1 MILDSPDV
9 LTSGVITLL
18 TDFGTDDPFV
28 GVMKGVILGHF
39 PEARIVDL
47 THGIGAQDVA
57 HGAFW
62 LERSFRWFPAGT
74 VHVAVVDPGV
84 GTARAPLCVR
94 AAQHVF
100 VGPDNGLLAGIIA
113 RERGAEVRAID
124 LGAAGLPAPSA
135 TFHGRDVFAPVA
147 AQLSARRR
155 AFDEIGPLVSAPA
168 SPVLPQPERV
178 GDEARGTVVCS
189 DRFGNLISNLDASL
203 LGDFARPEVEIGGIV
218 RPLVRTYADGEVS
231 DYVAVI
237 NAFGTVELAL
247 RDGSAARALGI
258 GRGAAV
264 IARPGGR
271 SSQG

>member
-1 MILDSPDV
+1 V

-18 TDFGTDDPFV
+18 TDFGTEDPFV

-124 LGAAGLPAPSA
+124 LAAAGLPPPSA

-155 AFDEIGPLVSAPA
+155 AFDEIGPPA
-168 SPVLPQPERV
+168 SASVGPVQPGAERLGTDV
-178 GDEARGTVVCS
+178 RGSVVCA
-189 DRFGNLISNLDASL
+189 DRFGNLITNVDSSL
-203 LGDFARPEVEIGGIV
+203 ISDFTRPEVEIQGIV

-231 DYVAVI
+231 DYVAVV

-247 RDGSAARALGI
+247 RDGNAARALGA
-258 GRGAAV
+258 GPGSAV
-264 IARPGGR
+264 IVRSSGR